1 MKNECCI
8 VKDLLPLYVE
18 SMVSECTKEWVE
30 QHLQTCESCRLEVEM
45 TNQTLGVH
53 ETLQEDVN
61 ASQVMKRIKSEI
73 NKNRM
78 VTGVFAA
85 LIAAFIMLLVVG
97 YVTAP
102 AYVPYSTIED
112 TLRVQ
117 DEAGRLTL
125 IFEGNY
131 ELNKRDNGVYEV
143 SVYHTYWEELFD
155 MTPKQSIVINPD
167 QEMIQTLYYVSNGE
181 EADVIIYGE
190 NPLGDG
196 GVITLPRLF
205 LNYYFTLVGVATVS
219 LLILLCFVRKQHTLK
234 HIIIKCLVV
243 FGAYLTSHLLVT
255 GIDATSYAATR
266 DFYLILLVMSCLVGI
281 SSMSYRRWTHNTN
294 LMIEDK
300 GI

>member
-8 VKDLLPLYVE
+8 VKDLLPLYIE
-18 SMVSECTKEWVE
+18 SMVSECTKGWIE
-30 QHLQTCESCRLEVEM
+30 QHLQTCEACRLEVEM
-45 TNQTLGVH
+45 MNQMVVAH
-53 ETLQEDVN
+53 EVPQEDVN
-61 ASQVMKRIKSEI
+61 ASQVMNRIKSEI

-78 VTGVFAA
+78 ITGIFAA
-85 LIAAFIMLLVVG
+85 IIAMCMIILVVG

-117 DEAGRLTL
+117 EEAGRLMLT
-125 IFEGNY
+125 FEGNY
-131 ELNKRDNGVYEV
+131 ELSQREDNVYEV
-143 SVYHTYWEELFD
+143 SVYHTYWDELFG
-155 MTPKQSIVINPD
+155 MTPKQSIVINPN

-205 LNYYFTLVGVATVS
+205 LNYYFILVGVATVS
-219 LLILLCFVRKQHTLK
+219 LLILLCFVRKQHKVKSIT
-234 HIIIKCLVV
+234 IKCLVV
-243 FGAYLTSHLLVT
+243 LISYLVSHLLVT

-266 DFYLILLVMSCLVGI
+266 DFYLILFSMSCLVGI
-281 SSMSYRRWTHNTN
+281 SYMSYRRWIHNLNLRLTN
-294 LMIEDK
+294 EI
-300 GI
+300 